1 MQKCFTIH
9 KCIEYNTL
17 MKLNVDK
24 IWIFIKEN
32 CKTQTSF
39 ANLCGVHR
47 KTISRALNSRQCSL
61 NVLIRMAVVM
71 GVFVDDLFVEE

>member
-1 MQKCFTIH
+1 
-9 KCIEYNTL
+9 

-24 IWIFIKEN
+24 IWIFIKGN
-32 CKTQTSF
+32 CKTQINF

-47 KTISRALNSRQCSL
+47 QTISRALNSRQCSL

-71 GVFVDDLFVEE
+71 GVSVDDLFVEE